1 MALDV
6 SVFLSFLSTTDK
18 CCVKFVLRAL
28 FFIINKF
35 HSTTVLSLLLLC
47 VNILKRLCLTEDVPA
62 VFHFSAVRVLEY
74 LITY

>member
-1 MALDV
+1 MALGV
-6 SVFLSFLSTTDK
+6 SLFLSFLSTTDN
-18 CCVKFVLRAL
+18 CRVKFVLRA
-28 FFIINKF
+28 FSFIINKL

>member
-1 MALDV
+1 MALGV

-18 CCVKFVLRAL
+18 YRVKFVLTTL
-28 FFIINKF
+28 FFIISKL

-47 VNILKRLCLTEDVPA
+47 VSILKRLCLTEDVSD
-62 VFHFSAVRVLEY
+62 VFHFSTIRVLEY